1 MQANFIVP
9 SSREAVDSNS
19 AWNEELRGH
28 LPELFCKALASFKA
42 LPAQDGLLWVNRW
55 LLCIPLQGEV
65 QDVQTVCLAASSS
78 VHVMWVALLCSL
90 LSLDTL
96 ESIALSC
103 LLYQLL

>member
-65 QDVQTVCLAASSS
+65 QDAHTVCLAATSS
-78 VHVMWVALLCSL
+78 VHVMWAASL
-90 LSLDTL
+90 HSPDNL
-96 ESIALSC
+96 ESTDFCC